1 MKKISILIVTGC
13 LIILA
18 VSCRNDFLDLAP
30 QDQLTEASY
39 FKTPD
44 QFKASTASF
53 YDKMISWKNVDNV
66 NVFVYMDFGSD
77 LSSNVKDRG
86 YGGHGSYGLGSLTL
100 PDNDQFWDNSYKYIR
115 SVNLLLKKAR
125 DYEGDK
131 DDIKQY
137 VAESKFFRA
146 WHHFFLL
153 ERFGGI
159 PIDTVIIDLDS
170 PQLYG
175 ARNSRYE
182 VVDQIF
188 ADLNA
193 AIPNL
198 PTEQAIST
206 EDKGR
211 VSKWAAE
218 AFKARVGLYEAT
230 WRKYTGTTT
239 DFEGS
244 SGPAKDELAEF
255 LTDAVV
261 MAKDVMDN
269 GGYELWD
276 YNAGLNNR
284 SNFYLFTIDGAGS
297 NPLGLD
303 KTSNKEFILQ
313 SVYDYELRQS
323 AVQITRESWLLTPSR
338 KLMDMYLCTD
348 GLPVDKSPLFQGYS
362 DVSKEFENRDFRM
375 ISNVFGDESLPV
387 SGALSLTDGVQYGFG
402 NFKFTSWNFTEN
414 SYRPDNT
421 ESPNYPQIRLAEVY
435 MIYAEALYELNG
447 SISDADLDI
456 SINLIRK
463 RAGVAPLTNNLVS
476 ANSLDMLTEIRRERA
491 LEMYSENN
499 RFNDLKR
506 WGIAETEL
514 NQNVC
519 GMVVGNAGYPT
530 DFKDATGT
538 ATSKYT
544 PNKYGYGE
552 TVVKTGDGDLN
563 CLVVMPAS
571 SHDFQRKHYL
581 FPLPTQQLL
590 LNSNL
595 VQNTGY

>member
-86 YGGHGSYGLGSLTL
+86 YGGQGSYGLGSLTL

-170 PQLYG
+170 PELYG

-230 WRKYTGTTT
+230 WRKYTGATT

-244 SGPAKDELAEF
+244 AGPAKDELTEF
-255 LTDAVV
+255 
-261 MAKDVMDN
+261 
-269 GGYELWD
+269 
-276 YNAGLNNR
+276 
-284 SNFYLFTIDGAGS
+284 S
-297 NPLGLD
+297 
-303 KTSNKEFILQ
+303 
-313 SVYDYELRQS
+313 
-323 AVQITRESWLLTPSR
+323 
-338 KLMDMYLCTD
+338 
-348 GLPVDKSPLFQGYS
+348 
-362 DVSKEFENRDFRM
+362 
-375 ISNVFGDESLPV
+375 
-387 SGALSLTDGVQYGFG
+387 
-402 NFKFTSWNFTEN
+402 
-414 SYRPDNT
+414 
-421 ESPNYPQIRLAEVY
+421 
-435 MIYAEALYELNG
+435 
-447 SISDADLDI
+447 
-456 SINLIRK
+456 
-463 RAGVAPLTNNLVS
+463 
-476 ANSLDMLTEIRRERA
+476 
-491 LEMYSENN
+491 
-499 RFNDLKR
+499 
-506 WGIAETEL
+506 
-514 NQNVC
+514 
-519 GMVVGNAGYPT
+519 
-530 DFKDATGT
+530 TG
-538 ATSKYT
+538 
-544 PNKYGYGE
+544 
-552 TVVKTGDGDLN
+552 
-563 CLVVMPAS
+563 C
-571 SHDFQRKHYL
+571 
-581 FPLPTQQLL
+581 
-590 LNSNL
+590 
-595 VQNTGY
+595 

>member
-1 MKKISILIVTGC
+1 MKKISILIVIGC

-39 FKTPD
+39 FKNPD

-53 YDKMISWKNVDNV
+53 YDKMISWKNVDGV
-66 NVFVYMDFGSD
+66 NVFGFMDFGSD

-86 YGGHGSYGLGSLTL
+86 YAGQGSYGLGSLTL

-115 SVNLLLKKAR
+115 SVNLLLEKAR
-125 DYEGDK
+125 AYEGDK

-153 ERFGGI
+153 QRFGGV
-159 PIDTVIIDLDS
+159 PIDTVVIDLDS
-170 PQLYG
+170 PELYG

-182 VVDQIF
+182 VVDQVL

-198 PTEQAIST
+198 PTEQTIPDA
-206 EDKGR
+206 DKGR

-218 AFKARVGLYEAT
+218 AFKARVELYEAA

-239 DFEGS
+239 DFTGS
-244 SGPAKDELAEF
+244 AGPAKDQVTEF
-255 LTDAVV
+255 LTDAVA
-261 MAKDVMDN
+261 MAKDVMDH

-276 YNAGLNNR
+276 YNTGLNNR
-284 SNFYLFTIDGAGS
+284 SNFYLFTIDGTGS
-297 NPLGLD
+297 NPMGLD
-303 KTSNKEFILQ
+303 KPSNKEFILQ

-323 AVQITRESWLLTPSR
+323 AVQITRESWRLTPSR

-348 GLPVDKSPLFQGYS
+348 GLPADKSPLFQGYS
-362 DVSKEFENRDFRM
+362 DVSKEFENRDYRM
-375 ISNVFGDESLPV
+375 ISNVLGDESIPAA
-387 SGALSLTDGVQYGFG
+387 GAVSLTDGVLYGFG

-421 ESPNYPQIRLAEVY
+421 ESSNYPQIRLAEVF

-463 RAGVAPLTNNLVS
+463 RAGVAALTNNLVS
-476 ANSLDMLTEIRRERA
+476 ANGLDMLTEIRRERA

-519 GMVVGNAGYPT
+519 GMVVGDASYPT
-530 DFKDATGT
+530 DFKDAAGV
-538 ATSKYT
+538 ATDKYT

-552 TVVKTGDGDLN
+552 TVVKTADGDLN
-563 CLVVMPAS
+563 CLVIMPAA

-590 LNSNL
+590 LNPNL